1 MIHQEATPMM
11 EKNRMNNI
19 KNLMGGPAALLLLTL
34 VSTTA
39 FAGQIKSVEWRDK
52 GEEPVLSVKT
62 SSAIASVETRSFEGG
77 KRLRVIVNDTTL
89 GTSILDVE
97 GSGIVKGVFPYLA
110 GNGTSTNIDFLM
122 TQPGQLKVDQK
133 SRELR
138 IHVSKLSGKATEEMT
153 VSKGGNA
160 ITDVLFTKL
169 PGSRVQITLKMAQT
183 PQKPSTFQITNPPRL
198 SMDFAGTGVHLTK
211 KSIPIKTGAVD
222 SVNVVESTDRAR
234 VVLSMYQPVAYTASI
249 QENAYVITVAS
260 PTVAG
265 APRSESRETHFTGT
279 GGTGRH
285 SVTDIDFR
293 RETDGGAKI
302 LVTLSDPEVGVDIR
316 EQAGQILV
324 DFLDASAPV
333 ELQKRLDVVDFA
345 TPVKTI
351 DTFSRGKNT
360 RVVISPTGR
369 YEHLAYQAGNV
380 FTINVKPIPESE
392 EGKKKADE
400 FGYTGE
406 KLSLNFQ
413 RIAVRDALQVLADFT
428 GLNFVIGDSVSGSL
442 TLRLKDVPWDQ
453 AMDLILESKNLGM
466 RQKGNVV
473 VIAPERELV
482 AKEKADLEAKKTV
495 RELEPLVSELI
506 HINYA
511 KASDIAKL
519 LKSVKAIESG
529 VNTPNPFQTV
539 SYAGEQKIESNSLLS
554 ERGQVTVDD
563 RTNSILLQDTP
574 TKITEIRKLIALLD
588 QPVEQVMIEARLVE
602 ATSNFAKS
610 LGARFGV
617 TKAGNP
623 PDNGLNVTGN
633 LEGNVDI
640 INSGT
645 ITANTDGL
653 NVDLPSTGI
662 GTSNPGQIALTL
674 ARLGTGEL
682 LQLEL
687 SALEQENEGKII
699 SSPRIITANQ
709 QKATIEQGQE
719 REFSVGSGVS
729 KIQTAVLS
737 LDVTPQITP
746 DRRVIL
752 DVIVT
757 KDNFADVASGL
768 VNKKKIETNVLLDN
782 GETIAIGGIYEQD
795 GGNTVTQV
803 PLFGRLPLVGWA
815 FKNKQEKK
823 EKTELLIFLTPRIL
837 SDKVG
842 LK

>member
-1 MIHQEATPMM
+1 MM

-19 KNLMGGPAALLLLTL
+19 KNRVGGMAALLMLAL
-34 VSTTA
+34 VSTSA
-39 FAGQIKSVEWRDK
+39 LAGQIKTVEWRDK
-52 GEEPVLSVKT
+52 GDEPVLSVKT

-89 GTSILDVE
+89 GTSILDLE

-122 TQPGQLKVDQK
+122 NQPGQLKVDQK

-138 IHVSKLSGKATEEMT
+138 IYVSKLSAGEAAKEMT

-198 SMDFAGTGVHLTK
+198 SMDFPGTGIHLTK
-211 KSIPIKTGAVD
+211 KSIPVKTGAVD
-222 SVNVVESTDRAR
+222 TVNVVESTDRAR
-234 VVLSMYQPVAYTASI
+234 VVLSMYQAVAYTTSI

-265 APRSESRETHFTGT
+265 APKSEARATHFAGT
-279 GGTGRH
+279 GGTGKH

-324 DFLDASAPV
+324 DFLDASAAV

-351 DTFSRGKNT
+351 DTFSRGRNT

-392 EGKKKADE
+392 EEKKKADE

-482 AKEKADLEAKKTV
+482 AKEKAELEAKKVV
-495 RELEPLVSELI
+495 RELAPLVSELI

-529 VNTPNPFQTV
+529 VTTTNPFQTV

-554 ERGQVTVDD
+554 ERGQVTVDE

-588 QPVEQVMIEARLVE
+588 QPVEQVMIESRLVE
-602 ATSNFAKS
+602 ATSTFAKS
-610 LGARFGV
+610 LGARFGA

-623 PDNGLNVTGN
+623 PNNGLNITGN

-645 ITANTDGL
+645 LSANTDGL

-662 GTSNPGQIALTL
+662 GTANPGQIALTL

-687 SALEQENEGKII
+687 TALEQENEGKII

-729 KIQTAVLS
+729 KIQTAVLK

-795 GGNTVTQV
+795 GGSTVTQV

-815 FKNKQEKK
+815 FKNKEDRK